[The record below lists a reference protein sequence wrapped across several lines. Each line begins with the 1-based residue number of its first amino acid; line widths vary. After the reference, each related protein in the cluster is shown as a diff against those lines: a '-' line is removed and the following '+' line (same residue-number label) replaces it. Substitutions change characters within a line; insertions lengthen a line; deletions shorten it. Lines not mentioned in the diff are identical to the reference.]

1 MVCLSFTLLF
11 LVYATC
17 LSFFSIY
24 YSCNFLVSFT
34 SGNLQ
39 ILVYIVEFRTCR
51 GIQLLI
57 MYIDHWPQQLI
68 ESQVP

>member
-1 MVCLSFTLLF
+1 MSKLYSLLF
-11 LVYATC
+11 LVYTTC

-24 YSCNFLVSFT
+24 YSFNFFLVSFT
-34 SGNLQ
+34 SGDLQ

-51 GIQLLI
+51 SIQLLI